1 MERSSLGTRSQ
12 PSTQAT
18 QMQPPSNPSP
28 AESPF
33 LTPPA
38 PKRSRPE
45 PVQSMSSPDPVQSMS
60 SADLVQP
67 VSSPDPVQSAAVSNE
82 LQVYVDSKFE
92 AADLHINDFCQTVDE
107 LASTDMPTDV
117 EMMDAAAS
125 TVKRSHG
132 YAFDCSSHGR
142 AGGKLCKRFV
152 VIPFNDAHYYLLCL
166 SIKEIQR
173 VFTSVRSTTAYY
185 PTSLIRIGFRQPR
198 FLSTR

>member
-1 MERSSLGTRSQ
+1 MERPSLGTRSQ

-18 QMQPPSNPSP
+18 QMQPPTN
-28 AESPF
+28 
-33 LTPPA
+33 PPA

-45 PVQSMSSPDPVQSMS
+45 SVQSISSPDPVQSMPTVDLAQPVSSPDPVQSMS
-60 SADLVQP
+60 SA
-67 VSSPDPVQSAAVSNE
+67 AAVSSD

-92 AADLHINDFCQTVDE
+92 AADRHINDFCQTVDE
-107 LASTDMPTDV
+107 FASTDMPTDV

-125 TVKRSHG
+125 AVKRSHD
-132 YAFDCSSHGR
+132 YAFDCSSYGR
-142 AGGKLCKRFV
+142 AGGKLCKRFA
-152 VIPFNDAHYYLLCL
+152 VIPLNDTHYYLLCF

-185 PTSLIRIGFRQPR
+185 QTTLTRIGFRQPR